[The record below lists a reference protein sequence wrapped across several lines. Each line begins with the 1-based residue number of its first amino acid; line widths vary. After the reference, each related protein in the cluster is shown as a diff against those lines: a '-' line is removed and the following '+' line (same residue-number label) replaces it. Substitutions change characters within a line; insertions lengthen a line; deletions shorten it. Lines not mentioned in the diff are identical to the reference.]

1 MANLDEAVVRTY
13 SETVYQLAQQFGSK
27 LRAYTVPLKM
37 KGESIT
43 VSRVGATE
51 AVQVNS
57 KYDKSPVIHTPF
69 DVRYFTATEWVWGDM
84 VDWGDDLNLLID
96 PNSDIVKAGAY
107 AMGREIDKAI
117 IKKGFFD
124 AAREGKE
131 GDRFVVFPDSQKIS
145 VTAGS
150 SSNTGLNVEKLIQ
163 AKSLFGKAD
172 IDVNDPGNKLICV
185 VTQAQ
190 LDDLLRSTEVTSRD
204 YNTVYALAEGEV
216 HSFMGFQFVRTELM
230 PKDSGTNIRTC
241 VAYCQ
246 SAIKLIMPKEITTH
260 ITQRDDYNFNWYAH
274 HSMKV
279 GAGRMEDNK
288 VVHIPCLES

>member
-27 LRAYTVPLKM
+27 LRPYTVPLKM
-37 KGESIT
+37 KGESVT
-43 VSRVGATE
+43 VPRVGATE

-84 VDWGDDLNLLID
+84 IDWQDDLNLLID
-96 PNSDIVKAGAY
+96 PNSDVVKAGAY
-107 AMGREIDKAI
+107 AMGREIDRAI
-117 IKKGFFD
+117 IKKGFID
-124 AAREGKE
+124 PAREGKE
-131 GDRFVVFPDSQKIS
+131 GDKFVPFPDSRKIS

-150 SSNTGLNVEKLIQ
+150 AGNTGLNIEKLIQ

-172 IDVNDPGNKLICV
+172 VDVNDPGNKLICV

-190 LDDLLRSTEVTSRD
+190 LDDLLRSTEVTNRD

-230 PKDSGTNIRTC
+230 PKDSSTNIRTC
-241 VAYCQ
+241 VAFCQ
-246 SAIKLIMPKEITTH
+246 SAIKLIMPKEIKTR
-260 ITQRDDYNFNWYAH
+260 ITERADYNYNWYAH

-279 GAGRMEDNK
+279 GAGRIDDNK
-288 VVHIPCLES
+288 LVQIPCYES